1 MNITRPFGKNSKL
14 HQIENELTPSY
25 KNRARVRSDTR
36 GGEWSR
42 RNDPTSL
49 KAAPEASLVRGVV
62 VLLHHLQI
70 FLSFVENGSRIHQKR
85 TQHKR
90 GEDYRRRPK
99 TKQERKITQLETP
112 FRNLICLERLD
123 RWNELE
129 TNEALAKTGQ
139 ASAVGVMQSVSLI
152 SFIALSVQVPS

>member
-1 MNITRPFGKNSKL
+1 MAPGSI
-14 HQIENELTPSY
+14 
-25 KNRARVRSDTR
+25 RS
-36 GGEWSR
+36 G
-42 RNDPTSL
+42 
-49 KAAPEASLVRGVV
+49 
-62 VLLHHLQI
+62 
-70 FLSFVENGSRIHQKR
+70 
-85 TQHKR
+85 HKR